1 MRGKKD
7 KCVRFYSVKG
17 HTEGEIRKLCVR
29 SHYSQREGG
38 CSLRTS
44 RKRQQALV
52 DVTSRRV
59 PIDEVQSDSEVAVGC
74 ADRAG
79 ETREA
84 VGGPDMITISM
95 CMEHVCNK
103 TAQIKDVVSRT

>member
-1 MRGKKD
+1 MCALLLCKRTYRRRDKKIVCTLPLFTKTLRRSLGMQPAYKPKETTGARG
-7 KCVRFYSVKG
+7 CN
-17 HTEGEIRKLCVR
+17 
-29 SHYSQREGG
+29 
-38 CSLRTS
+38 
-44 RKRQQALV
+44 LV
-52 DVTSRRV
+52 TCAY
-59 PIDEVQSDSEVAVGC
+59 EVQINVTVGC